1 MSALPL
7 AVAVTSHSL
16 RLPSD
21 SDVRVAQSFLNLC
34 YLGVVI
40 EGVGGGG
47 GTQGGGTGLEA
58 QSQCISTNEPV
69 DAIGGNSAVEIACSV
84 VPDGPKKVS
93 PPCLAM
99 SRQLFSSSWVSACSG
114 MYRVLLP
121 CPCTRRWNVPV
132 DGGYPWSLGG
142 RVPPVGA

>member
-1 MSALPL
+1 MFAWP
-7 AVAVTSHSL
+7 SH
-16 RLPSD
+16 
-21 SDVRVAQSFLNLC
+21 FLNLC
-34 YLGVVI
+34 YVGVVI

-93 PPCLAM
+93 PPCPLRV
-99 SRQLFSSSWVSACSG
+99 SRCPDNYSA
-114 MYRVLLP
+114 
-121 CPCTRRWNVPV
+121 VP
-132 DGGYPWSLGG
+132 GYPRAAGCIGSYCPSRAPAGG
-142 RVPPVGA
+142 TSP